1 VRLGDF
7 RKETKDL
14 PDDYILDDVMFI
26 EALPGYYDG
35 MPYEWKSGQIIY
47 TDEPKIR
54 FRMLDMLDQFWVICE
69 SDKTCEHNKSNYM
82 SKFVKGKNITK
93 DRWESK
99 MSIVEREFDKNWN
112 SEEWQKFV
120 SENNGNKNVSK

>member
-1 VRLGDF
+1 MRLGDF

-35 MPYEWKSGQIIY
+35 MPYEWKDGQIIY

-54 FRMLDMLDQFWVICE
+54 FHMLIMLDQFWDICE
-69 SDKTCEHNKSNYM
+69 SDKTYEENKSIYM

-99 MSIVEREFDKNWN
+99 MSIVEGEFSKNWN
-112 SEEWQKFV
+112 SEEWQKFMR
-120 SENNGNKNVSK
+120 ENNGDK